1 MIGRENLICGSGVA
15 LTPPSGAAGMSPP
28 PAPSYGVL
36 PRGRESGRWCP
47 GRLGQ
52 RCSRQSWRPPI
63 VVIPSTFR
71 ACSAISQRIPT
82 EDRLASGGGRT
93 HHSNGLLLVNFVLN
107 EVSKTHGDWAK
118 AKGHIE

>member
-1 MIGRENLICGSGVA
+1 MRGRAPGIPCSGSARPTSPSFGV
-15 LTPPSGAAGMSPP
+15 S
-28 PAPSYGVL
+28 

-47 GRLGQ
+47 GRLDR
-52 RCSRQSWRPPI
+52 RCSRWSWVSPPDI
-63 VVIPSTFR
+63 VISSTFR

-93 HHSNGLLLVNFVLN
+93 PHSNGLLLVNFVLN

-118 AKGHIE
+118 AKGHIEYD